1 MVVGELTTAVDL
13 VVIGGGP
20 AGVAAALAA
29 AAMGKETI
37 LAARG
42 TPLGTA
48 PSAPLLWSCWRR
60 RASLLREARAVG
72 LPLALEAESWAA
84 IAPGCVAEALAAQ
97 QRVLAA
103 LSAAGVLI
111 RPGEA
116 HLFAGNLVSIDGPHG
131 AEKFQS
137 SAVVLAT
144 GLPTPATLT
153 VAGVQMNAAHLLALP
168 QLPPAVTIVADS
180 LWGVELA
187 QLCADFGA
195 AVLLVGAPDELVP
208 PVLPTWYRQRLQT
221 EMARAGIRVV
231 AGAEEI
237 DGVAHMP
244 VVDLRCRGSVSGPL
258 VPSGITLAA
267 GSLTTHVAS
276 VWAAGGVIGATAHY
290 LAAAQGRAAGQGA
303 AGGTPFYAPQ
313 ALPQL
318 WFTDPP
324 LAQAGL
330 AEERAGQSGYRAAT
344 AFASSERPCE
354 AAAELCYDEE
364 SALVLGVVLA
374 GAGAASALGEATLA
388 LEMGA
393 TVADLA
399 EILQPGGSCRALL
412 VQAARAVAARHFSR
426 QV

>member
-29 AAMGKETI
+29 ASMGKETI
-37 LAARG
+37 LATRR
-42 TPLGTA
+42 TPLGKA
-48 PSAPLLWSCWRR
+48 PPSWLLWTCWRR
-60 RASLLREARAVG
+60 RASLLRETRAMG
-72 LPLALEAESWAA
+72 LPLAPEAESWAA
-84 IAPGCVAEALAAQ
+84 CAPGCMAEALAAQ
-97 QRVLAA
+97 QRTVAA
-103 LSAAGVLI
+103 LAAAGVSI
-111 RPGEA
+111 MTGEA
-116 HLFAGNLVSIDGPHG
+116 HLLAGNLVSVDGPHG

-144 GLPTPATLT
+144 GLPTPAPLA
-153 VAGVQMNAAHLLALP
+153 VAGVQMNAAQLLALP
-168 QLPPAVTIVADS
+168 QLPPSVTIVADS

-208 PVLPTWYRQRLQT
+208 PVLPAWYRRRLQA

-231 AGAEEI
+231 AGVEEI

-244 VVDLRCRGSVSGPL
+244 VVDLRCRGSVTAPL

-267 GSLTTHVAS
+267 GSLATHVVS

-290 LAAAQGRAAGQGA
+290 LATAQGRAAGQGA
-303 AGGTPFYAPQ
+303 AGSAPFYAPQ

-330 AEERAGQSGYRAAT
+330 AEEQAGQSGYRSAT
-344 AFASSERPCE
+344 SFASSERPCE

-399 EILQPGGSCRALL
+399 EILQPGDGCRALL
-412 VQAARAVAARHFSR
+412 VQAAGAVTAHSFSR
-426 QV
+426 RV